1 MLVGGTVKTQYNCD
15 GTHMNRCI
23 LPLLQRELDFDEN
36 SLEASEFLALAHRMG
51 HVQMTKAQARSFS
64 PLLLAVPLLVVEV
77 VKCV

>member
-1 MLVGGTVKTQYNCD
+1 MQARADKSDAALSRICV
-15 GTHMNRCI
+15 
-23 LPLLQRELDFDEN
+23 LQRELDFDEN